1 MKKIIAGILLLS
13 SFFYLSPCMGA
24 ASQASIVEFLATALN
39 DPAISSQVEKI
50 DFLNQ
55 SPEGVVFIE
64 DPELRISVDQFEK
77 DQQKYALR
85 FTPVGFDKI
94 HATKDLNNA
103 MLKSN
108 RSKLDRLF
116 HEALKSRYLTVVDYR
131 YFSEMIN
138 LHEKMRLVF
147 EDREAALKRY
157 VETPDFDP
165 EKLSGVENE
174 QVQLEIE
181 LMELKNSRDT
191 LLSRIKE
198 QGGYTE
204 ETVSI
209 DVRNLI
215 KIEHIENQIS
225 SIDMN
230 AGSEN
235 IHLLNLQTEAEMAEA
250 EYHLKVAEEDRLISF
265 VEAAYSTEDQEDFDK
280 AVSIEFGI
288 SIPVRSGSQAADLR
302 KRKLAS
308 IKSKGEL
315 YARKRELNQTLPV
328 INKDLH
334 NLIQQYI
341 SIKKRKEDGF
351 TNVAFERLVQMEGG
365 DPFILLELKE
375 KMLKSDILL
384 MKLTQMIFTKYIN
397 MLDLSGK
404 LSKKPLVNYLADQAE
419 VIDL

>member
-1 MKKIIAGILLLS
+1 MKKIIAGMLLLLNL
-13 SFFYLSPCMGA
+13 FYLSPCMGA
-24 ASQASIVEFLATALN
+24 TSQVSIGEFLATALN
-39 DPAISSQVEKI
+39 EPAISSQAEKI

-55 SPEGVVFIE
+55 SPEGIVFIE
-64 DPELRISVDQFEK
+64 DPELRISIDQFEK

-108 RSKLDRLF
+108 RSELDRLF

-138 LHEKMRLVF
+138 LHEKIRLVF

-181 LMELKNSRDT
+181 LMELKNSQEA

-215 KIEHIENQIS
+215 TIEHIENQLS

-230 AGSEN
+230 TGSEN
-235 IHLLNLQTEAEMAEA
+235 IHILNLQTEAEMAEA
-250 EYHLKVAEEDRLISF
+250 EYHLKAAEEDRLISF
-265 VEAAYSTEDQEDFDK
+265 VEAAYSTEDQDDFDK

-288 SIPVRSGSQAADLR
+288 SIPVRSGSQAELR

-315 YARKRELNQTLPV
+315 YARKKELNQTLPV

-334 NLIQQYI
+334 NLIQQYR
-341 SIKKRKEDGF
+341 SIKKRKEGSF
-351 TNVAFERLVQMEGG
+351 TNVAFGRLVQMEGG

-375 KMLKSDILL
+375 KMLKNDILL

-404 LSKKPLVNYLADQAE
+404 LSKKPLVNYLADQVK
-419 VIDL
+419 VIDR